1 MYVKIDLFSYK
12 TKRQISD
19 LNRRILNLTGFTAVR
34 IPMYPAKFTDLKTV
48 FPPFWKSKL
57 TTVGRRASVISH
69 VLVLTSHL
77 ERKFNVWRSKS
88 FFPFV
93 GFQSRWYI
101 IFLCNNK
108 SCSSSI
114 FFLGGRGLVLKFVS
128 TCIIRCTCTYPK
140 NRPKSRFRTWKSFPV
155 KVIKK
160 IIKLKALKIFAKVFL
175 KQYELW
181 FSCWFFFYKN
191 VTGIFY

>member
-19 LNRRILNLTGFTAVR
+19 LRQILNLTGFTAVR

-77 ERKFNVWRSKS
+77 KRKFNV
-88 FFPFV
+88 
-93 GFQSRWYI
+93 
-101 IFLCNNK
+101 
-108 SCSSSI
+108 
-114 FFLGGRGLVLKFVS
+114 
-128 TCIIRCTCTYPK
+128 
-140 NRPKSRFRTWKSFPV
+140 
-155 KVIKK
+155 
-160 IIKLKALKIFAKVFL
+160 
-175 KQYELW
+175 
-181 FSCWFFFYKN
+181 
-191 VTGIFY
+191 